1 MSVSIEQVSVG
12 FDTYANLIASAVN
25 EGATIVYPP
34 YNIRKT
40 ANNEYAID
48 IDASGFHY
56 PDIEASIQNGYLQ
69 VKSANA
75 VLPIFHNGDV
85 FFNKGIAQPQDFSA
99 KFWIADGLSLA
110 NAVYQ
115 DGIITF
121 SFVPTN
127 SNQVLSNVAVSY
139 ATDTTVAPVANTEPV
154 ANTTPEVP
162 VEPTANT
169 EANTEV
175 HA

>member
-1 MSVSIEQVSVG
+1 MSVTIEQVSVG
-12 FDTYANLIASAVN
+12 FDTYANLISSAVN
-25 EGATIVYPP
+25 EGSSIKYPP

-56 PDIEASIQNGYLQ
+56 PDIEASIQDGYLQ

-75 VLPIFHNGDV
+75 VLPIFHNDDV
-85 FFNKGIAQPQDFSA
+85 FFNKGIVQPEDFSA
-99 KFWIADGLSLA
+99 KFWVADGLALA

-121 SFVPTN
+121 TFAPTGTN
-127 SNQVLSNVAVSY
+127 KALANVAVTY
-139 ATDTTVAPVANTEPV
+139 AQDTTAAPVTPVEQPEP
-154 ANTTPEVP
+154 TPETPP
-162 VEPTANT
+162 VEP

-175 HA
+175 HE

>member
-1 MSVSIEQVSVG
+1 MSVQIEQISVG
-12 FDTYANLIASAVN
+12 YDTYANLIASAVN
-25 EGATIVYPP
+25 EGSSIVYPP

-56 PDIEASIQNGYLQ
+56 PDIEASIQDGYLL

-75 VLPIFHNGDV
+75 VLSIFHNSDT
-85 FFNKGIAQPQDFSA
+85 FFNKGIAQPSDFSA
-99 KFWIADGLSLA
+99 KFWIADGLALS

-121 SFVPTN
+121 TFVPTN
-127 SNQVLSNVAVSY
+127 TNKVLANVAVAY
-139 ATDTTVAPVANTEPV
+139 ASGDVVANTQPVAAPVVVAPVDAPVANTEQ
-154 ANTTPEVP
+154 
-162 VEPTANT
+162 
-169 EANTEV
+169 V
-175 HA
+175 HQ